1 MLAGDLST
9 ALRIWLNP
17 WILCDSI
24 PFMGLLDEIRLRA
37 RHIVGPVLCL
47 VLVGYFAYHLVNGER
62 GFIALLQLDQ
72 QLQEAKANAAILAKE
87 RTEVDSRVTLMR
99 PDQLDPDMLEERAR
113 LMLSVGHPDEVVILP
128 LD

>member
-1 MLAGDLST
+1 
-9 ALRIWLNP
+9 
-17 WILCDSI
+17 
-24 PFMGLLDEIRLRA
+24 MGLLDEIRLRA

-72 QLQEAKANAAILAKE
+72 QIQEAKANAAILAKE
-87 RTEVDSRVTLMR
+87 RTEVESRVALMR

>member
-1 MLAGDLST
+1 
-9 ALRIWLNP
+9 
-17 WILCDSI
+17 
-24 PFMGLLDEIRLRA
+24 MGLLDEIHLRA

-72 QLQEAKANAAILAKE
+72 QIQEAKANAAILAKE
-87 RTEVDSRVTLMR
+87 RTAVDSRVTLMR

>member
-1 MLAGDLST
+1 
-9 ALRIWLNP
+9 
-17 WILCDSI
+17 
-24 PFMGLLDEIRLRA
+24 MGLLDEIHLRA

-72 QLQEAKANAAILAKE
+72 QIQEAKANAAILAKE
-87 RTEVDSRVTLMR
+87 RTEVESRVALMR

>member
-1 MLAGDLST
+1 
-9 ALRIWLNP
+9 
-17 WILCDSI
+17 
-24 PFMGLLDEIRLRA
+24 MGLLDEIRLRA

-72 QLQEAKANAAILAKE
+72 QIQEAKANAAILAKE
-87 RTEVDSRVTLMR
+87 RTEVESRVALMR

-113 LMLSVGHPDEVVILP
+113 LMLSVGHPDEVMILP

>member
-1 MLAGDLST
+1 
-9 ALRIWLNP
+9 
-17 WILCDSI
+17 
-24 PFMGLLDEIRLRA
+24 MGLLDEIRLRA

-72 QLQEAKANAAILAKE
+72 QIQEAKANAAILAKE
-87 RTEVDSRVTLMR
+87 RTEVESRVALMR

-113 LMLSVGHPDEVVILP
+113 LMLSVGHPDEVVILH

>member
-1 MLAGDLST
+1 
-9 ALRIWLNP
+9 
-17 WILCDSI
+17 
-24 PFMGLLDEIRLRA
+24 MGLIDEIRLRA

-72 QLQEAKANAAILAKE
+72 QIQEAKANAAILAKE
-87 RTEVDSRVTLMR
+87 RTEVESRVALMR

>member
-1 MLAGDLST
+1 
-9 ALRIWLNP
+9 
-17 WILCDSI
+17 
-24 PFMGLLDEIRLRA
+24 MGLLDEIRLRA

-72 QLQEAKANAAILAKE
+72 QIQEAKANAAILVKE
-87 RTEVDSRVTLMR
+87 RTAVESRVALMR

>member
-1 MLAGDLST
+1 
-9 ALRIWLNP
+9 
-17 WILCDSI
+17 
-24 PFMGLLDEIRLRA
+24 MGLLDEIRLRA

-72 QLQEAKANAAILAKE
+72 QIQEAKANAAILAKE
-87 RTEVDSRVTLMR
+87 RTAVDSRVTLMR

>member
-1 MLAGDLST
+1 
-9 ALRIWLNP
+9 
-17 WILCDSI
+17 
-24 PFMGLLDEIRLRA
+24 MGLLDEIRLRA

-72 QLQEAKANAAILAKE
+72 QIQEAKANATILAKE
-87 RTEVDSRVTLMR
+87 RTEVESRVSLMR

-113 LMLSVGHPDEVVILP
+113 LMLSVGHPDEVMILP

>member
-1 MLAGDLST
+1 
-9 ALRIWLNP
+9 
-17 WILCDSI
+17 
-24 PFMGLLDEIRLRA
+24 MGLLDEIHLRA

-72 QLQEAKANAAILAKE
+72 QIQEAKANAAILAKE
-87 RTEVDSRVTLMR
+87 RTAVDSRVTLMR
-99 PDQLDPDMLEERAR
+99 PDQLDPDMLEERTR

>member
-1 MLAGDLST
+1 
-9 ALRIWLNP
+9 
-17 WILCDSI
+17 
-24 PFMGLLDEIRLRA
+24 MGLLDEIRLRA

-72 QLQEAKANAAILAKE
+72 QIQEAKANATILAKE
-87 RTEVDSRVTLMR
+87 RTEVESRVALMR

>member
-1 MLAGDLST
+1 
-9 ALRIWLNP
+9 
-17 WILCDSI
+17 
-24 PFMGLLDEIRLRA
+24 MGLLDEIHLRA

-72 QLQEAKANAAILAKE
+72 QIQEAKANAAILAKE
-87 RTEVDSRVTLMR
+87 RTEVESRVALMR

-113 LMLSVGHPDEVVILP
+113 LMLSVGHPDEVMILP

>member
-1 MLAGDLST
+1 
-9 ALRIWLNP
+9 
-17 WILCDSI
+17 
-24 PFMGLLDEIRLRA
+24 MGLLDEIRLRA
-37 RHIVGPVLCL
+37 RNIVGPVLCL

-72 QLQEAKANAAILAKE
+72 QIQEAKANAAILAKE
-87 RTEVDSRVTLMR
+87 RTEVESRVALMR
-99 PDQLDPDMLEERAR
+99 PDQLDPDMLEERTR

>member
-1 MLAGDLST
+1 
-9 ALRIWLNP
+9 
-17 WILCDSI
+17 
-24 PFMGLLDEIRLRA
+24 MGLLDEIHLRA

-72 QLQEAKANAAILAKE
+72 QIQEAKANAAILAKE

>member
-1 MLAGDLST
+1 
-9 ALRIWLNP
+9 
-17 WILCDSI
+17 
-24 PFMGLLDEIRLRA
+24 MGLLDEIRLRA

-72 QLQEAKANAAILAKE
+72 QIQEAKANAAILAKE

>member
-1 MLAGDLST
+1 
-9 ALRIWLNP
+9 
-17 WILCDSI
+17 
-24 PFMGLLDEIRLRA
+24 MGLLDEIRLRA
-37 RHIVGPVLCL
+37 RNIVGPVLCL

-72 QLQEAKANAAILAKE
+72 QIQEAKANAAILAKE

>member
-1 MLAGDLST
+1 M
-9 ALRIWLNP
+9 
-17 WILCDSI
+17 
-24 PFMGLLDEIRLRA
+24 
-37 RHIVGPVLCL
+37 VGPVLCL

-72 QLQEAKANAAILAKE
+72 QIQEAKANAAILAKE
-87 RTEVDSRVTLMR
+87 RTEVESRVALMR